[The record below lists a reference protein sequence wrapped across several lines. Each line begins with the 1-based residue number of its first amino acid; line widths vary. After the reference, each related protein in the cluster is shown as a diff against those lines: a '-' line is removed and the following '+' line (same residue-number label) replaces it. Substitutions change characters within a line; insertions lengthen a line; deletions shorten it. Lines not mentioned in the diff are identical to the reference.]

1 MGAKIHPTAVVDP
14 DATLADGTVVGPYA
28 VIEADVA
35 IGADCEIGPFC
46 RFGSGTTV
54 GARNR
59 FESHCSVGAPPQD
72 LKYAGEATRLE
83 IGEENVFREF
93 VTLHRGTADGGG
105 LTRIGNKSLFMAYA
119 HVAHDC
125 LVGSQ
130 TIFANNATL
139 AGHVEVRD
147 FATIGALSAVHQFS
161 RVGRHAFLGGFT
173 AANKDCLPFM
183 STVGNRPPKCYGP
196 NTIGLERK
204 GAARPSSSC
213 GGFSAIRSST
223 PPRLSI
229 VSAKSWAVRRRLM
242 SSFNSLTALNAASSR
257 DEPRGWGQRN
267 IALIEGVG

>member
-1 MGAKIHPTAVVDP
+1 MKGTIHPTAIVD
-14 DATLADGTVVGPYA
+14 AGAEIGDGVVVGPYTI
-28 VIEADVA
+28 VEADVV

-46 RFGSGTTV
+46 RFGGGTAV

-93 VTLHRGTADGGG
+93 VTLHRGTPGGG
-105 LTRIGNKSLFMAYA
+105 ALTTIGDKSLFMTYV
-119 HVAHDC
+119 HIAHDC
-125 LVGSQ
+125 HIGSR

-139 AGHVEVRD
+139 AGHVDVADE
-147 FATIGALSAVHQFS
+147 ATVGAFSAIHQFS

-183 STVGNRPPKCYGP
+183 STVGNRPAKCYGP

-204 GAARPSSSC
+204 G
-213 GGFSAIRSST
+213 FSEESR
-223 PPRLSI
+223 
-229 VSAKSWAVRRRLM
+229 
-242 SSFNSLTALNAASSR
+242 TALKRLWRLLHHSKLNTSQALEKIREELGGQEEVDFVLEFIESS
-257 DEPRGWGQRN
+257 ERGVVLG
-267 IALIEGVG
+267 